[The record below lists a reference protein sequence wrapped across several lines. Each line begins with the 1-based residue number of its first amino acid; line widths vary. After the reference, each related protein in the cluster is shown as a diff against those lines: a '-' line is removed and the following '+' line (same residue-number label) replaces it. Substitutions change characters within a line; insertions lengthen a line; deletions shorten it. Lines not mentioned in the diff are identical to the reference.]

1 MKKDFIFPS
10 ELWSTKI
17 DNFQDINNSLIHY
30 VYKLYNH
37 DKIGSKK
44 SNIGG
49 WHSHYLNTYEDE
61 KVFGFNEIVNIISE
75 NINQLND
82 YSEFKKDVWVN
93 INGKD
98 AHNLTHHH
106 HLSEYSGVYYIKSSK
121 DSGNLILLDPYGFY
135 IKKNK
140 SNVKILEHSIKPE
153 EGMLYIFRGWLPH
166 KVEKNISDDD
176 RISISFNFSKPKDR
190 R

>member
-1 MKKDFIFPS
+1 
-10 ELWSTKI
+10 
-17 DNFQDINNSLIHY
+17 
-30 VYKLYNH
+30 
-37 DKIGSKK
+37 
-44 SNIGG
+44 
-49 WHSHYLNTYEDE
+49 
-61 KVFGFNEIVNIISE
+61 SE